1 MRVILVPVADRP
13 ECVYALEAAFRIAS
27 AQEASVVGCHV
38 RPHRDEKVPFN
49 SAASRALFL
58 RAAGIAGFTLSRRS
72 RLGKPGLAIWREMM
86 GTPERVLTICGP
98 MADLS
103 VLSRP
108 KPKGAGR
115 ARAFLLATL
124 FNSGR
129 PVLVLPQRRVRHL
142 GRRILIA
149 WNQRREAALAV
160 AAALP
165 MLQRAEQVTIASC
178 GVENRIGPK
187 STQLCDYLRHW
198 GVRAGRVRSRGR
210 DVPAELT
217 NAYAE
222 MRADLLVMGAYS
234 RSRFSERVFGGA
246 TEAMLFRSQ
255 LPVLM
260 YHT

>member
-27 AQEASVVGCHV
+27 AQEASVIGCHV
-38 RPHRDEKVPFN
+38 RPHREESAPFN

-58 RAAGIAGFTLSRRS
+58 RAAGLAGFTLSRRP
-72 RLGKPGLAIWREMM
+72 RLGKPGLAIWREMT
-86 GTPERVLTICGP
+86 GTPERVLSICGP

-103 VLSRP
+103 IVSRP
-108 KPKGAGR
+108 KPKGAGH

-124 FNSGR
+124 FHSGR
-129 PVLVLPQRRVRHL
+129 PVLVLPQRRVARL
-142 GRRILIA
+142 GRRILVA

-160 AAALP
+160 TAAMPL
-165 MLQRAEQVTIASC
+165 LQQAEQVMIASC

-198 GVRAGRVRSRGR
+198 GVHASRLRSRGR

-217 NAYAE
+217 RAYAD

-234 RSRFSERVFGGA
+234 RSRFSERIFGGA
-246 TEAMLFRSQ
+246 TEAMLFHSQ